1 MLAIVEPVVS
11 RAQSVLQDKNAV
23 SGYERTVV
31 CAGIDEYDGEIP
43 DAVIIGTPP
52 AFRGTM
58 APGRDIEV
66 AVSKKFPSAAL
77 FVEKPIS
84 ASFPEDVVPLI
95 PYFQAHESLVAVGYM
110 LRYLRGLPPWLFATL
125 LTCLV
130 VQKMKTMIR
139 EKGLVVASTNAW
151 YQSTYA
157 SEDKGS
163 IDRQGRSEGII
174 TNS

>member
-1 MLAIVEPVVS
+1 MLAIVDPVVS
-11 RAQSVLQDKNAV
+11 RAQSVLQEKNAV

-43 DAVIIGTPP
+43 DAVFIGTPP

-58 APGRDIEV
+58 APGRNIEV

-84 ASFPEDVVPLI
+84 SSFPEDVVPLI

-110 LRYLRGLPPWLFATL
+110 LRYLQGILLLFCGTVDMTSGAENENHNQGEGTRSSEHK
-125 LTCLV
+125 CLV
-130 VQKMKTMIR
+130 
-139 EKGLVVASTNAW
+139 
-151 YQSTYA
+151 
-157 SEDKGS
+157 S
-163 IDRQGRSEGII
+163 IYLCQRG
-174 TNS
+174 